1 MLEVK
6 NLYKSFGSNQVLK
19 GIDIKV
25 DRGEVVAVLG
35 SSGSGKTTMLR
46 CASFLEKADS
56 GEMIFDGSHYE
67 MEKLGRREIH
77 QLRMH
82 MGFVFQS
89 FNLFANRTALGNVMS
104 GLSIARKV
112 PKSEAEKIAM
122 EMLSRVGMLNR
133 ADYYPAQL
141 SGGQQQRVA
150 IARAIATNPVV
161 VLFDEP
167 TSALDPELTG
177 EVLDVM
183 KKLAEDG
190 MTMVVVTHEM
200 QFAQEVAD
208 KVVFMDKG
216 VVVEEAPAQQFFS
229 APKQER
235 TLQFL
240 RRTMRDYTYNI

>member
-6 NLYKSFGSNQVLK
+6 NLHKSFGSNQVLK
-19 GIDIKV
+19 GIDLKV
-25 DRGEVVAVLG
+25 NKGEVVAVLG

-46 CASFLEKADS
+46 CISFLEKADA
-56 GEMIFDGSHYE
+56 GQLVFDGHSYDLV
-67 MEKLGRREIH
+67 KISRKEIH
-77 QLRMH
+77 ETRLQ

-89 FNLFANRTALGNVMS
+89 FNLFSNETALENVMS
-104 GLSIARKV
+104 GLTVARGISKQ
-112 PKSEAEKIAM
+112 EAEETAHS
-122 EMLSRVGMLNR
+122 MLKKVGMDNR
-133 ADYYPAQL
+133 AFYYPAQL

-150 IARAIATNPVV
+150 IARAIAVNPKV

-183 KKLAEDG
+183 KKLADDG

-200 QFAQEVAD
+200 QFAQDVAD
-208 KVVFMDKG
+208 YVVFMDRG
-216 VVVEEAPAQQFFS
+216 VVVEENTAREFFLN
-229 APKQER
+229 PKKER

-240 RRTMRDYTYNI
+240 QRTMRDYNYYI

>member
-46 CASFLEKADS
+46 CTSFLEKADS

-67 MEKLGRREIH
+67 MEKIGRREIH

-112 PKSEAEKIAM
+112 PKSDAEKIAR
-122 EMLSRVGMLNR
+122 EVLSRVGMLNR

-183 KKLAEDG
+183 KRLAEDG

-208 KVVFMDKG
+208 RACSWIKVLSWRK
-216 VVVEEAPAQQFFS
+216 
-229 APKQER
+229 
-235 TLQFL
+235 L
-240 RRTMRDYTYNI
+240 RRNNFFPHRNRREHSSSCGER